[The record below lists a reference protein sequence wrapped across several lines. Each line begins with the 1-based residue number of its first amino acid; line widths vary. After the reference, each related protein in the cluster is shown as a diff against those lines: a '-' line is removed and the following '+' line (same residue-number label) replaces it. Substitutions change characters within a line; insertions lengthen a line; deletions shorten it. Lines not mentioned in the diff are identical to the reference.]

1 MIYLLYH
8 DDVLYS
14 VTFSTPFLSHRNR
27 NSVRN
32 RYPSEFVFDII
43 LDCTD
48 SSNGATDIS
57 NNTCDYYFNQGL
69 YECGRLD
76 DDDFSANEM
85 CCACKG

>member
-1 MIYLLYH
+1 M
-8 DDVLYS
+8 
-14 VTFSTPFLSHRNR
+14 RNIF
-27 NSVRN
+27 
-32 RYPSEFVFDII
+32 PSEFVFDII

-85 CCACKG
+85 CCACKGLFINNLISSTSESNLVSNAWSH